1 MRKFVI
7 KLLIVLVLPAADALA
22 QPPEK
27 SAEQLPIT
35 SLPIIN
41 NETTKKISLGQW
53 QEAGRK
59 VFLEAVDTD
68 TKGTDTVLN
77 LALSGHIEDA
87 LQALPNLR
95 PESQSWVLYSAARE
109 LRTLKKERR
118 ISMFRQA
125 AEIVRVKKMPANIKA
140 DALAH
145 ASIGLLDQG
154 ETDEALAIMREALQS
169 AMNEPNEEG
178 RGAALRAIADD
189 LEKASWMNVSPLL
202 PIAEQAARLPTE
214 PFHQAFAHG
223 SLARIWYRLGDKNRA
238 WQWWQ
243 DGMAK
248 AVTISRQNSKTTAE
262 RGLAEVSAEM
272 GNRQLADTMI
282 TDRKGVFVDV
292 LVKDVMVIEARKK
305 NYVDA
310 LSYFSSIHAGCA
322 TSSATG
328 GFALRE
334 VVDIQAKNGDID
346 AARNTLKLLT
356 ACAPRFIGEAWLDVA
371 DAQLQLSNRTAAY
384 QAVQSAISPIKAITN
399 RPVDKFELLALVRA
413 GEILARSGMKAEGIA
428 QVTEAF
434 SRISKSS
441 PRRTYEKVSVAVE
454 SGKVFAKY
462 GSRENAIKAMM
473 LAYQLATN
481 SPKESLFPEMDKAR
495 SLTMLGRALA
505 ESPFK

>member
-41 NETTKKISLGQW
+41 NGTTKKISLGQW

-59 VFLEAVDTD
+59 VFLEAVDAD

-77 LALSGHIEDA
+77 MALSGYIEDA

-154 ETDEALAIMREALQS
+154 ETDEALAIIREALQS

-202 PIAEQAARLPTE
+202 PIAEQAASSRPILYC
-214 PFHQAFAHG
+214 
-223 SLARIWYRLGDKNRA
+223 RI
-238 WQWWQ
+238 
-243 DGMAK
+243 
-248 AVTISRQNSKTTAE
+248 
-262 RGLAEVSAEM
+262 
-272 GNRQLADTMI
+272 
-282 TDRKGVFVDV
+282 
-292 LVKDVMVIEARKK
+292 
-305 NYVDA
+305 
-310 LSYFSSIHAGCA
+310 
-322 TSSATG
+322 
-328 GFALRE
+328 
-334 VVDIQAKNGDID
+334 
-346 AARNTLKLLT
+346 
-356 ACAPRFIGEAWLDVA
+356 
-371 DAQLQLSNRTAAY
+371 
-384 QAVQSAISPIKAITN
+384 
-399 RPVDKFELLALVRA
+399 
-413 GEILARSGMKAEGIA
+413 
-428 QVTEAF
+428 
-434 SRISKSS
+434 
-441 PRRTYEKVSVAVE
+441 
-454 SGKVFAKY
+454 
-462 GSRENAIKAMM
+462 
-473 LAYQLATN
+473 
-481 SPKESLFPEMDKAR
+481 
-495 SLTMLGRALA
+495 
-505 ESPFK
+505 